1 MSLGASHALAAL
13 LLEHPDLRSA
23 RFAFDDRD
31 DFGVRDKGRAREHL
45 AAVLFDEQHVAE
57 RQLRTGLA
65 SRPVERR
72 EAAGLDPQ
80 LPPARLNDCVHICTH
95 PKLLS
100 YLEKGLGLKA
110 EGRGPP
116 KGG

>member
-1 MSLGASHALAAL
+1 MAFGAAHPLAAL

-31 DFGVRDKGRAREHL
+31 DFGVGDKWRARKHF
-45 AAVLFDEQHVAE
+45 AAVFLDEQHVAE
-57 RQLRTGLA
+57 RQFRAGFTG
-65 SRPVERR
+65 RPVERR

-80 LPPARLNDCVHICTH
+80 LTPARLNDCVHICTH

-100 YLEKGLGLKA
+100 YLEKG
-110 EGRGPP
+110 
-116 KGG
+116 